1 MNELEQYISII
12 AGTDFNKIII
22 SNPANKS
29 EEYQK
34 LVIEQKKD
42 FCQISKYTKKQVF
55 HENVKKEKLADR
67 CAKLVS
73 GHYRQVNAMT
83 ADTEHIIL
91 IYKDGRCNYKV
102 KRLAAGAIKAA
113 GAGRLNN
120 TGSVAAD
127 NGHNRKKNY
136 ILSEGMNIEPLV
148 DMGVFTKDGR
158 VVNSMYDK
166 YKQIN
171 RFVEILN
178 DEISNLKARKLNVI
192 DFGCGKSYL
201 TFVVYYYLTEVMGL
215 EVNMIGL
222 DLKADVIDK
231 CNKAA
236 QKYHYDKLR
245 FELGDINGYK
255 APFDVDMVITL
266 HACDTA
272 TDYALYNAVQWKA
285 KMIFSV
291 PCCQHE
297 LNKQMKPATLPI
309 MSRYGIIK
317 ERFAAL
323 ATDAVRANL
332 LEYSG
337 YRTQLLEF
345 IDFDHTPKNILIRA
359 VYRPVVPKS
368 VKENALNEVHAL
380 MKEFSFEPTLYK
392 LLLGQVSGPC
402 PNTVGHGPDTTVPQ
416 TK

>member
-1 MNELEQYISII
+1 MTDLEQYISII
-12 AGTDFNKIII
+12 LEKNFKKIII
-22 SNPANKS
+22 SNPASKA

-34 LVIEQKKD
+34 IVIEKKKD
-42 FCQISKYTKKQVF
+42 FCQIAKYTEKQVF
-55 HENVKKEKLADR
+55 HENVKPDAVLRR
-67 CAKLVS
+67 CVELID
-73 GHYRQVNAMT
+73 GHYRQVNGMAED
-83 ADTEHIIL
+83 AEHIIL
-91 IYKDGRCNYKV
+91 ISKNGRCSYKV
-102 KRLAAGAIKAA
+102 KRLATEAVRVVQTSSSGE
-113 GAGRLNN
+113 
-120 TGSVAAD
+120 
-127 NGHNRKKNY
+127 HNRKKNY

-148 DMGVFTKDGR
+148 DMGVFTRDGR

-178 DEISNLKARKLNVI
+178 DEISSLKIKKLNVI

-201 TFVVYYYLTEVMGL
+201 TFVVYYYLTEVMGI

-222 DLKADVIDK
+222 YLKADVIDK
-231 CNKAA
+231 CNRAA
-236 QKYHYDKLR
+236 EKYHYDKLK

-272 TDYALYNAVQWKA
+272 TDYALYNAIQWKA

-297 LNKQMKPATLPI
+297 LNKQLKAATLPI
-309 MSRYGIIK
+309 LSRYGIIK

-332 LEYSG
+332 LEYCG

-368 VKENALNEVHAL
+368 VKENALREVNAL
-380 MKEFSFEPTLYK
+380 MDEFSFEPTLYK
-392 LLLGQVSGPC
+392 LLEIGQ
-402 PNTVGHGPDTTVPQ
+402 
-416 TK
+416 K